1 MCRDFA
7 RIIFSVLNPDLVC
20 TCLDFSLAGGGNWTT
35 FCVTVVHGLTAQ
47 IFFWYQQKALPH
59 LFVLVNCATSEVEKC
74 LPLLIQCNCRP
85 PNHARNLFIFLRGL
99 LKKLTFWSEKVVMQ
113 GELWSLLCSFV
124 ADTVPESLEARLSFL
139 SFGGQW
145 LFSPPPCF
153 FFFVFRMI
161 YVVI

>member
-20 TCLDFSLAGGGNWTT
+20 TCLDFSLAGGGNRTLSVSQW
-35 FCVTVVHGLTAQ
+35 FMDWLPR
-47 IFFWYQQKALPH
+47 FFSGTSRRLCPH
-59 LFVLVNCATSEVEKC
+59 LFVLVNCATSEVGKC

-85 PNHARNLFIFLRGL
+85 PNHARNLVIFLRGL

-124 ADTVPESLEARLSFL
+124 ADTMPESLEARLSFL

-145 LFSPPPCF
+145 SFSPPPCF
-153 FFFVFRMI
+153 FFFVLRMS